1 MKPQAFDYQR
11 ADTII
16 DACQGMTH
24 GDTRPLAGGQSLG
37 PMLNLRLARPGTLL
51 DVSVTRELRG
61 VKRVNGGVLI
71 GASVTHAEIEDGLVP
86 DNTGGILPQVA
97 RGIAYR
103 AVRSRG
109 TIGGSLAHADPAAD
123 WATTLTALR
132 AQVVLQRQSTQ
143 GAVRRRLYLKD
154 FISGAMQTVIGED
167 ELMIAVFVPDVPED
181 HRFGYFKLCRKTG
194 ELAHAMTAIL
204 RGSEPDDQ
212 RVVFGALPGAPIV
225 QTGADALEPD
235 VWRELLARRY
245 PDMDDVELAVRIR
258 VMKEAFERS
267 KIR

>member
-1 MKPQAFDYQR
+1 MKPQAFDYHR
-11 ADTII
+11 AETVT
-16 DACQGMTH
+16 DACQSMSRS
-24 GDTRPLAGGQSLG
+24 DTRPLAGGQSLG
-37 PMLNLRLARPGTLL
+37 PMLNLRLARPGALL

-61 VKRVNGGVLI
+61 VKRMQGGVLI

-123 WATTLTALR
+123 WATTLIALN
-132 AQVVLQRQSTQ
+132 AQVVLQRLSDK
-143 GAVRRRLYLKD
+143 GAVRRRLYLND
-154 FISGAMQTVIGED
+154 FISGAMQTALQED
-167 ELMIAVFVPDVPED
+167 ELLIAVFVPDVPSER
-181 HRFGYFKLCRKTG
+181 RFGYFKLCRKTG

-204 RGSEPDDQ
+204 RGTEPDDQ
-212 RVVFGALPGAPIV
+212 RVVFGALPGAPMV
-225 QTGADALEPD
+225 QTGADALDPD
-235 VWRELLARRY
+235 AWRDLLAKRY

-267 KIR
+267 KTR

>member
-1 MKPQAFDYQR
+1 MKPQAFDYHQ
-11 ADTII
+11 AATLT
-16 DACQGMTH
+16 DACQRISAS
-24 GDTRPLAGGQSLG
+24 DIRPLAGGQSLG

-61 VKRVNGGVLI
+61 VKRIPGGVLI

-86 DNTGGILPQVA
+86 DNTGGILPHVA

-123 WATTLTALR
+123 WATTLTALN
-132 AQVVLQRQSTQ
+132 AQVVLQSQSPKGT
-143 GAVRRRLYLKD
+143 ARRRLYLND
-154 FISGAMQTVIGED
+154 FISGAMQTVIRED
-167 ELMIAVFVPDVPED
+167 ELMIAVFVPDVPEN

-194 ELAHAMTAIL
+194 ELAHAMTAVL
-204 RGSEPDDQ
+204 RGTEPDDQ
-212 RVVFGALPGAPIV
+212 RVVFGALPGAPMV
-225 QTGADALEPD
+225 RTGAEALHPD
-235 VWRELLARRY
+235 SWREQLSRRY
-245 PDMDDVELAVRIR
+245 PDMDSVELEVRIR

-267 KIR
+267 KTR